1 MDKILIANRGEIA
14 VRIIRTCKKLGI
26 KSVAVFSDADRHALH
41 TREADEAWYLGSN
54 VFSESYLNAEKLV
67 EIALKSGSQ
76 GVHPGYGF
84 LSENEDFAM
93 QVEKAG
99 LIFIGPTPEAIKI
112 MGNKLA
118 AKEAVK
124 KFNIPMVP
132 GTVGL
137 INDRTVARSAAQQ
150 VGYPVLIKAAAGGG
164 GKGMRVVTH
173 DSEFDESYDR
183 AVSEAISA
191 FKDGAVMIEK
201 YVVKPRHIEI
211 QIIADQHGNV
221 YHLFER
227 ECSIQRRHQK
237 VVEEAPS
244 SVVTPEMRA
253 AMGQAAV
260 NAAKAC
266 GYRGVGTVEF
276 IVDEQLNFY
285 FLEMNTRLQVEHPV
299 TEFITG
305 LDLVEEQ
312 INIARGQVLGFKQ
325 DDLHIHGHAIELR
338 VYAED
343 SFDNF
348 MPSIGVL
355 KHYSEPKSNHVRVDG
370 GYVQGD
376 EVSVFFDPLI
386 SKLIVWGDNRIKA
399 IQLMR
404 EAIDNYD
411 IRGLE
416 TTLPFGRY
424 VMNHDAFVSGHFDT
438 SFVDQFFNRDII
450 TVINEKE
457 GKIAAIV
464 AFKLYD
470 NGQMSNP
477 THIERPSQW
486 RQLS

>member
-1 MDKILIANRGEIA
+1 MDKILIVNRGEIA

-84 LSENEDFAM
+84 LSENEDFAI

-137 INDRTVARSAAQQ
+137 INDRTVARNAAQQ

-164 GKGMRVVTH
+164 GKGMRVVNH

-355 KHYSEPKSNHVRVDG
+355 EHYSKPKSDHVRVDG

-486 RQLS
+486 RQLL

>member
-164 GKGMRVVTH
+164 GKGMRVVNH

-285 FLEMNTRLQVEHPV
+285 FL
-299 TEFITG
+299 
-305 LDLVEEQ
+305 
-312 INIARGQVLGFKQ
+312 
-325 DDLHIHGHAIELR
+325 
-338 VYAED
+338 
-343 SFDNF
+343 
-348 MPSIGVL
+348 
-355 KHYSEPKSNHVRVDG
+355 KSG
-370 GYVQGD
+370 
-376 EVSVFFDPLI
+376 
-386 SKLIVWGDNRIKA
+386 
-399 IQLMR
+399 
-404 EAIDNYD
+404 
-411 IRGLE
+411 
-416 TTLPFGRY
+416 
-424 VMNHDAFVSGHFDT
+424 
-438 SFVDQFFNRDII
+438 
-450 TVINEKE
+450 
-457 GKIAAIV
+457 
-464 AFKLYD
+464 
-470 NGQMSNP
+470 
-477 THIERPSQW
+477 
-486 RQLS
+486 

>member
-1 MDKILIANRGEIA
+1 MNKILIANRGEIA

-84 LSENEDFAM
+84 LSENEDFAK

-99 LIFIGPTPEAIKI
+99 LIFIGPSPEAIRV

-137 INDRTVARSAAQQ
+137 INDRIVARQAAQQ

-164 GKGMRVVTH
+164 GKGMRVVNH

-211 QIIADQHGNV
+211 QVIADEHGNV
-221 YHLFER
+221 FHLFER

-244 SVVTPEMRA
+244 SVVTSEMRA

-355 KHYSEPKSNHVRVDG
+355 EHYSEPKSDHVRVDG

-386 SKLIVWGDNRIKA
+386 SKLIVWGENRIKA
-399 IQLMR
+399 IQLMK
-404 EAIDNYD
+404 EAIDSYD

-416 TTLPFGRY
+416 TTLPFGRF
-424 VMNHDAFVSGHFDT
+424 VMNHEAFVSGHFDT
-438 SFVDQFFNRDII
+438 SFVGQFFNKDII
-450 TVINEKE
+450 SEINEEE
-457 GKIAAIV
+457 GKIAGIV
-464 AFKLYD
+464 AFKLYS
-470 NGQMSNP
+470 NGHITKP
-477 THIERPSQW
+477 VHIEKPSQW

>member
-1 MDKILIANRGEIA
+1 MDKILIVNRGEIA

-84 LSENEDFAM
+84 LSENEDFAI

-137 INDRTVARSAAQQ
+137 INDRTVARNAAQQ

-164 GKGMRVVTH
+164 GKGMRVVNH

-244 SVVTPEMRA
+244 SVVTPEMRT

-355 KHYSEPKSNHVRVDG
+355 EHYSEPKSDHVRVDG

-450 TVINEKE
+450 TDINEKE

-464 AFKLYD
+464 AFKLND

-477 THIERPSQW
+477 IHIERPSQW
-486 RQLS
+486 RQLT

>member
-1 MDKILIANRGEIA
+1 
-14 VRIIRTCKKLGI
+14 LGI

-84 LSENEDFAM
+84 LSENEDFAI

-137 INDRTVARSAAQQ
+137 INDRTVARNAAQQ

-438 SFVDQFFNRDII
+438 SFVDQYFNRDII
-450 TVINEKE
+450 TDINEKE

-486 RQLS
+486 RQLT

>member
-1 MDKILIANRGEIA
+1 MDKILIVNRGEIA

-84 LSENEDFAM
+84 LSENEDFAI

-137 INDRTVARSAAQQ
+137 INDRTVARNAAQQ

-486 RQLS
+486 RQLL

>member
-164 GKGMRVVTH
+164 GKGMRVVNH